1 MLLQIPGGPEL
12 IVVLLI
18 AILLFG
24 IPLLLIAVVGA
35 LYLRAEDGG
44 DDDVAERVADL
55 EAEIAALRA
64 EIAGD
69 DAPVDATT
77 SGGETT
83 VGDSDSDAIGDDGH
97 DEW

>member
-35 LYLRAEDGG
+35 LYLRAEDG